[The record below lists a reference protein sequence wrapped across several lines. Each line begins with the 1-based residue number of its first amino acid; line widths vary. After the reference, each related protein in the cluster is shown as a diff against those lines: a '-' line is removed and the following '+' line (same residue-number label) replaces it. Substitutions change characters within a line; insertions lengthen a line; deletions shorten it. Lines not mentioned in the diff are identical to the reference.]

1 MIVIS
6 ETCNE
11 SYKGKTKHQ
20 QLPNN
25 TSSYQ
30 YMNTNKIDDDDD
42 DDNDNDNES
51 YKDDQS
57 VIMKMIESVYKQR

>member
-42 DDNDNDNES
+42 DNDNDNES

>member
-30 YMNTNKIDDDDD
+30 YMNTNKIHDDDDD
-42 DDNDNDNES
+42 HDNDNDNDNES
-51 YKDDQS
+51 YKDYQS
-57 VIMKMIESVYKQR
+57 ISNNEND